1 MKPDFLGIGAPRSA
15 TSWLHRA
22 LASQPDL
29 WLPPVKELHWLDVQ
43 RRASHASYPI
53 PGADPA
59 RIARQFRRDH
69 RRLLL
74 RELRRGKGWSELRF
88 AARYLLG
95 RRSDDWYASLFPRDK
110 IAGEIT
116 PAYMILPRELVEAIA
131 APRPGLRA
139 ILLMRDPIDRIWSG
153 TRHFALSGRP
163 PGEELDAKTRARVVK
178 RFDTPGV
185 RLRTDYRRALET
197 WRGVLGPDRVFVG
210 FYDDVQSDPAG
221 LLGRILEF
229 LGADPAIAPAA
240 PDLARRV
247 NAAETTDLPREL
259 AVELAR
265 RYREPL
271 RELAQ
276 EFGGPPARWL
286 ARAEALVGGSGPSGS

>member
-22 LASQPDL
+22 LASHPDL

-53 PGADPA
+53 PGADPRA
-59 RIARQFRRDH
+59 IAQEFRRDH

-74 RELRRGKGWSELRF
+74 RELRRGKGWSEFRF

-116 PAYMILPRELVEAIA
+116 PAYMMLPRELVAAIA
-131 APRPGLRA
+131 APRPDLRA

-163 PGEELDAKTRARVVK
+163 PGGELDDETRARVVD
-178 RFDTPGV
+178 RFDSPGV
-185 RLRTDYRRALET
+185 RLRTDYLRALEI
-197 WRGVLGPDRVFVG
+197 WRDVLGPDRVFVG
-210 FYDDVQSDPAG
+210 FYDEVLSDPAG
-221 LLGRILEF
+221 LLARILEF
-229 LGADPAIAPAA
+229 LGADPAIAHAA
-240 PDLARRV
+240 PDLGRRV
-247 NAAETTDLPREL
+247 NAAEATDLPREL

-271 RELAQ
+271 RVLAN
-276 EFGGPPARWL
+276 EFGGPPAHWL
-286 ARAEALVGGSGPSGS
+286 ARAEALADES